1 MSILDILI
9 LLVIAGLVVLAWRT
23 ARKKDGC
30 FGSGG
35 CCGDCGSC
43 GRSCRQ
49 REENSRKKNQ

>member
-30 FGSGG
+30 CGSGG

-43 GRSCRQ
+43 GRSCTQ
-49 REENSRKKNQ
+49 RAEKENKK